1 MPGCKN
7 VRIRRKGLAKGALP
21 KLPDH
26 DRFRVM
32 FIQSDGKPLDIWY
45 TFDHRGEAET
55 FAKQVHQ
62 ADHSLQPK
70 IIAIDDRGS
79 GT

>member
-1 MPGCKN
+1 
-7 VRIRRKGLAKGALP
+7 
-21 KLPDH
+21 
-26 DRFRVM
+26 M
-32 FIQSDGKPLDIWY
+32 FIQPDGKPLDIWY

-70 IIAIDDRGS
+70 IIAIDDCGL
-79 GT
+79 GG

>member
-1 MPGCKN
+1 MPGCKK

-21 KLPDH
+21 QLPDH

-32 FIQSDGKPLDIWY
+32 FIQPDGKPLDICY

-55 FAKQVHQ
+55 FAKQVYK

-70 IIAIDDRGS
+70 IIAIDDCGL
-79 GT
+79 GG